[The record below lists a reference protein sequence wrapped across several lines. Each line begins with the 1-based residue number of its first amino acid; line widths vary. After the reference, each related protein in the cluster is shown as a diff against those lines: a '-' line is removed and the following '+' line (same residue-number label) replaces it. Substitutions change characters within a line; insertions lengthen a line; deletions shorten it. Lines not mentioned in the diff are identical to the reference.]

1 MGSSAG
7 QASVTPRE
15 RAIRARLEAEATHGR
30 DPLDTAARV
39 IAALEGGV
47 SFGLIRA
54 DPPDNPRPLVGL
66 LGE

>member
-1 MGSSAG
+1 M
-7 QASVTPRE
+7 TPRE
-15 RAIRARLEAEATHGR
+15 RAIRARLEAETTHGR

-54 DPPDNPRPLVGL
+54 DPPENPRPLVGM